1 MLLPLSKNYSKQFLR
16 SKNFPCFHIYQP
28 QLLLQKNFSASMR
41 FKSSTVSCT
50 HLQKYYNK
58 MLEDPVLNEDGF
70 IEFDPRHLNNMV
82 SLIKDKADINF
93 ILKAFYNMK
102 GHKTDFQCSDLDE
115 LILRAIEV
123 KSTLDIFDL
132 YNYHNFLGYYPAPY
146 VVNKTLENLI
156 YTKDSESLE
165 EF

>member
-1 MLLPLSKNYSKQFLR
+1 MN
-16 SKNFPCFHIYQP
+16 QP
-28 QLLLQKNFSASMR
+28 K
-41 FKSSTVSCT
+41 V
-50 HLQKYYNK
+50 
-58 MLEDPVLNEDGF
+58 DEDGYLQV
-70 IEFDPRHLNNMV
+70 ESKHLTQ
-82 SLIKDKADINF
+82 LIDLIQSQSDVHIV
-93 ILKAFYNMK
+93 IKAFYNMK